1 MIREKLYEHKIQY
14 YETDQMQIVHHSNYI
29 RWFEEARVHILEV
42 YNMGYDKM
50 EALGIISPVLGVQAE
65 YKSMSRFGESVLIE
79 VRLKEYSG
87 VKYTLSYIIKDKA
100 TGVIRCTGE
109 TKHGFLNAQG
119 KPLSLKRSFP
129 EIHGIFEEMKE
140 ESDKL

>member
-1 MIREKLYEHKIQY
+1 MTDKKIYEHKIQY

-42 YNMGYDKM
+42 YGMSYDKM

-79 VRLKEYSG
+79 VILKEYSG
-87 VKYTLSYIIKDKA
+87 VKYTLAYTIMDKA
-100 TGVIRCTGE
+100 TGVVRCKGE

-119 KPLSLKRSFP
+119 RPLSLKRSFP
-129 EIHGIFEEMKE
+129 EIHEMFERMMTDG
-140 ESDKL
+140 SN